1 VKFFEARTYT
11 TIAVG
16 SIERTVLQR
25 FGFISSVAGLAA
37 MAAGI
42 LVLVG
47 WLMGIRILTSVIPD
61 YATIKVNTAL
71 CFVLAGLSL
80 WLLRRS
86 SVQPIAFHPN
96 QGRLGQVC
104 ALLVG
109 FVGLLT
115 IGEYCLRRN
124 LGIDEA
130 FLHDVWTDAQISPPG
145 RMSIA
150 TAFGF
155 FVIGSSLFFLGRK
168 KIDDVIASQ
177 ILAVSGL
184 IAGVF
189 ACLGYVYGIQAQHI
203 ISAYTTIAVHT
214 ASIVVILCVAILLAR
229 PDHGVISALT
239 SSHGGRQIALLSL
252 PLSLALAFLVGW
264 LQLKGQRAGLYGTE
278 FGLALSATCN
288 VILFTIPV
296 WLSTRSLNRRSA
308 QSAQLVGA
316 NEKLQSLLNEPKQVS
331 IVATNPE
338 GLITIFNR
346 GAEQILG
353 YTSEEVVHK
362 QSPTILHLESELI
375 GRGRELTEELG
386 EPVEGFNVLVE
397 KARIG
402 QYEEREW
409 TYVRKDGRALR
420 VNLVVTASRSA
431 NGAITGFLG
440 VATDI
445 TAKTERELK
454 ESPHLP
460 SVCGRTRTG

>member
-1 VKFFEARTYT
+1 VKFFEARMNT

-16 SIERTVLQR
+16 SIERTVPQR
-25 FGFISSVAGLAA
+25 LGFISSVAGLVA

-42 LVLVG
+42 LVLFG
-47 WLMGIRILTSVIPD
+47 WLMGIRTLTSLIPD

-71 CFVLAGLSL
+71 CFILSGLSL
-80 WLLRRS
+80 WLLRHS
-86 SVQPIAFHPN
+86 SVQPVAFHPN
-96 QGRLGQVC
+96 QGRFGQVC

-109 FVGLLT
+109 LVGLLT

-130 FLHDVWTDAQISPPG
+130 FLHDIWTDAEISPPG

-177 ILAVSGL
+177 ILALSGL

-189 ACLGYVYGIQAQHI
+189 ACLGYVYGVQAQHI
-203 ISAYTTIAVHT
+203 ISIYTTIAVHT
-214 ASIVVILCVAILLAR
+214 ASILVILCVAILLAR

-239 SSHGGRQIALLSL
+239 LSHGGKQIALLILPFSL
-252 PLSLALAFLVGW
+252 TLAFLVGW

-278 FGLALSATCN
+278 FGLALFATCN
-288 VILFTIPV
+288 VILFTILV
-296 WLSTRSLNRRSA
+296 WLNTRSLNRRST

-316 NEKLQSLLNEPKQVS
+316 NEKLQLLLNEPKHVS
-331 IVATNPE
+331 IVATNTE
-338 GLITIFNR
+338 GLITVFNR
-346 GAEQILG
+346 GAELMLG

-362 QSPTILHLESELI
+362 QSATILHLESELI
-375 GRGRELTEELG
+375 GRGRDLTDELG

-397 KARIG
+397 KARVG

-420 VNLVVTASRSA
+420 VNVVVTASRSA
-431 NGAITGFLG
+431 NGNITGFLG
-440 VATDI
+440 VATDV
-445 TAKTERELK
+445 TCGNER
-454 ESPHLP
+454 
-460 SVCGRTRTG
+460 RN